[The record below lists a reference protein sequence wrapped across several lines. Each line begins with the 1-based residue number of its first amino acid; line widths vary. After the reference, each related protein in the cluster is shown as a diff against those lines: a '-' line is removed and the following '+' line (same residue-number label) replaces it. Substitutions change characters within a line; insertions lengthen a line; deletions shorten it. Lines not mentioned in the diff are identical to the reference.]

1 MSKVVKKNLRSKGK
15 NKNKYINKNRLIK
28 INKNTKSSKKNVRAQ
43 LTKKY
48 RIKKNRTKKYLKQ
61 QEKIKNVSKDDI
73 FVRRIEYGDMLDI
86 GIEYMKKHNP
96 EVNFKY
102 YNFVSDPNLQDYRI
116 MFLYTTPFNNH
127 PYLFVRQR
135 AEENTEN
142 NNEVIILNPLGNKEK
157 QISDEELLKY
167 NDSFDELER
176 NMLVLYLRK
185 NITYRKNILL
195 ENNFSILQC
204 SNITNCV
211 RKNSEIRKMKISF
224 EEKEQLMERYES
236 QYYEKGKKIIDS
248 YFNLLE
254 DNDFEE
260 AKAFLKG
267 NKGKYFNKTRL
278 NTFFKNNKKVVGHL
292 EVFIGIYKLLNVI
305 KNIN

>member
-1 MSKVVKKNLRSKGK
+1 MSKVVKKISQNK
-15 NKNKYINKNRLIK
+15 NKNQTRNRNKIKK
-28 INKNTKSSKKNVRAQ
+28 INKNIKFSKKNVRAR
-43 LTKKY
+43 LTKKN
-48 RIKKNRTKKYLKQ
+48 RIKNNKTKKYLERK
-61 QEKIKNVSKDDI
+61 EKIKNVSKDDI
-73 FVRRIEYGDMLDI
+73 FIRSIEYGDMLDI
-86 GIEYMKKHNP
+86 GIEYIKKHNP
-96 EVNFKY
+96 DVNFKY

-135 AEENTEN
+135 SEENGKN

-185 NITYRKNILL
+185 NISYRKNVLL
-195 ENNFSILQC
+195 ENNFSLLQC
-204 SNITNCV
+204 SNITNCI
-211 RKNSEIRKMKISF
+211 RKNSEIRKMKISYK
-224 EEKEQLMERYES
+224 EKELLMDRYES
-236 QYYEKGKKIIDS
+236 QYHEKGKKIIDS

-254 DNDFEE
+254 NNDFEE

-292 EVFIGIYKLLNVI
+292 EVFIGIYKLLDL
-305 KNIN
+305 INK

>member
-1 MSKVVKKNLRSKGK
+1 MSKVVKKISQNK
-15 NKNKYINKNRLIK
+15 NKNQTRNRNKIKK
-28 INKNTKSSKKNVRAQ
+28 INKNIKFSKKNVRAR
-43 LTKKY
+43 LTKKN
-48 RIKKNRTKKYLKQ
+48 RIKNNKTKKYLERK
-61 QEKIKNVSKDDI
+61 EKIKNVSKDDI
-73 FVRRIEYGDMLDI
+73 FIRSIEYGDMLDI
-86 GIEYMKKHNP
+86 GIEYIKKHNP
-96 EVNFKY
+96 DVNFKY

-135 AEENTEN
+135 SEENGKN

-185 NITYRKNILL
+185 NIGYRKNILL
-195 ENNFSILQC
+195 ENNFSLLQC

-211 RKNSEIRKMKISF
+211 RKNSEIRKMKISYI
-224 EEKEQLMERYES
+224 EKEQLMERYES

-254 DNDFEE
+254 ENDFEE

-292 EVFIGIYKLLNVI
+292 EVFIGIYKLLDM
-305 KNIN
+305 INK